1 METVSA
7 LPSGLN
13 PAAPQPA
20 DPAPRLFEAINFQ
33 ALHYGQFDASANDP
47 RMRRAAQA
55 RTFAPPSALP
65 AFRVH

>member
-7 LPSGLN
+7 SPSGLY
-13 PAAPQPA
+13 PTAPQPA

-47 RMRRAAQA
+47 RMRRSAPA
-55 RTFAPPSALP
+55 RSFAPRVALP
-65 AFRVH
+65 AFRVR